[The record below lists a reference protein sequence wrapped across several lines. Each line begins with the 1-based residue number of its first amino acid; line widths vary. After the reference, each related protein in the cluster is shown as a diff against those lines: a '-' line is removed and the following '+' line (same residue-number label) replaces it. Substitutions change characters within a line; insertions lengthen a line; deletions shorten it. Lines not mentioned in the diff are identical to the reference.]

1 MSVHRFIITIINST
15 QVRHQYTVCTYCI
28 DPDLGR
34 PWHPFATDVIS
45 VPDPLESRWIAL
57 LSKSSRSTSAMVE
70 LCTVSHSVMPF
81 FWSPH
86 HTQPLLL
93 FKRQV
98 ASSTSSG
105 ERIIRV
111 FFEWVGGNKKL
122 TRSWLVITENQQ
134 QLRQCVW
141 VHLQLVSQGAE
152 SNSLW
157 STVCSDVTL
166 MSSIIVF
173 LQWPDLTGPGLYR
186 PLLGPKMPVQLCN
199 CYDTLDRP

>member
-15 QVRHQYTVCTYCI
+15 QVRHQYTVYTYCI
-28 DPDLGR
+28 DPDLGQ
-34 PWHPFATDVIS
+34 PWHPSATDVIS
-45 VPDPLESRWIAL
+45 VPDPLESCWIAL

-111 FFEWVGGNKKL
+111 FFECEWEVTKSWQGVDLSSQKISSSLDSVCESTFSLSARAQKAIASGPLSALMWRWWV
-122 TRSWLVITENQQ
+122 
-134 QLRQCVW
+134 
-141 VHLQLVSQGAE
+141 
-152 SNSLW
+152 
-157 STVCSDVTL
+157 
-166 MSSIIVF
+166 
-173 LQWPDLTGPGLYR
+173 P
-186 PLLGPKMPVQLCN
+186 
-199 CYDTLDRP
+199 